1 MSRSDQV
8 FYIGTPKRNIPADLS
23 RTTDAVGFLQ
33 EILDWRSHLCRTG
46 QLIRWPTG
54 VPIPDNTLIADGS
67 AISRTKYAAL
77 FSVYGTTIGA
87 GDGST
92 TFNIPNEVGYVVQL

>member
-1 MSRSDQV
+1 MTRRA
-8 FYIGTPKRNIPADLS
+8 FYIGKPKRSIPANLIGNQDS
-23 RTTDAVGFLQ
+23 AEFF
-33 EILDWRSHLCRTG
+33 ESILAWQSNLVRTG

-54 VPIPDNTLIADGS
+54 VPIPDDTIIADGS

-77 FSVYGTTIGA
+77 FSVYGETVGA

-92 TFNIPNEVGYVVQL
+92 TFNIPNEVGYVVQI